1 VLASRQRRVSVSEDA
16 TQGLGISRGA
26 HCSIRAARFRLI
38 DANGVETL
46 VPNLY
51 LDVVI
56 IRANPKDS
64 KLYFEGS
71 YNPDSGDPPACYSD
85 NGIGPSLNAL
95 RPQSPLCSTCPHNQM
110 NSKINPQTGKGSK
123 ACSDRKKLAF
133 IIPGNSA
140 VNVYELQV
148 PPDSLK
154 AMKDYAKFLSQQAT
168 GGQRKVDIGD
178 MITRLS
184 FDDKASHPRLKFEPV
199 GWADDAYTLQMI
211 DYIYDQQLDVAAVG
225 LNDVPADPE
234 IVKQAIGL
242 RAQYAQLAPQA
253 APNPYPQLN
262 AMGAQAP
269 GPQAQPPGLQVGIHP
284 GPAFNPG
291 NMPVRKEGNSF
302 APMQHQPQVVPNV
315 LTQTAP
321 VQEAPKRSG
330 RPKKQPEQLAA
341 PPTTQA
347 PQFSPPT
354 PAAPVAASP
363 GMPDIPEF
371 LRRPAVNAAPP
382 VSPQPVQPQPAVS
395 PQYGMA
401 GAPPPPPQVAEAL
414 QAAMRMP
421 PRR

>member
-1 VLASRQRRVSVSEDA
+1 MNAQAGLPEVLASRQRRVSVSEDA

-56 IRANPKDS
+56 IRANPKTS

-71 YNPDSGDPPACYSD
+71 YAPDSGAPPACYSD
-85 NGIGPSLNAL
+85 NGIGPSSNAL
-95 RPQSPLCSTCPHNQM
+95 QPQSPTCSACPHNQM

-123 ACSDRKKLAF
+123 ACSDRKKIAF
-133 IIPGNSA
+133 IIPGDPS

-148 PPDSLK
+148 PPDSLGALK
-154 AMKDYAKFLSQQAT
+154 SYSAFLSQQAT

-178 MITRLS
+178 MVTRLS
-184 FDDKASHPRLKFEPV
+184 FDAEASHPRLKFEPV

-234 IVKQAIGL
+234 IVKQTIGL
-242 RAQYAQLAPQA
+242 RAQYAQLAPSMQGTQQTMQGA
-253 APNPYPQLN
+253 YQSPVGPQFQLPPRQEVGQHGN
-262 AMGAQAP
+262 GQAP
-269 GPQAQPPGLQVGIHP
+269 
-284 GPAFNPG
+284 F
-291 NMPVRKEGNSF
+291 
-302 APMQHQPQVVPNV
+302 V
-315 LTQTAP
+315 LTASSPASAP
-321 VQEAPKRSG
+321 VQEAPKRPG
-330 RPKKQPEQLAA
+330 RPKKQPEQLTA
-341 PPTTQA
+341 PPAAQA

-354 PAAPVAASP
+354 PAAPVAVAP

-382 VSPQPVQPQPAVS
+382 VSPQPAQPQPAVS